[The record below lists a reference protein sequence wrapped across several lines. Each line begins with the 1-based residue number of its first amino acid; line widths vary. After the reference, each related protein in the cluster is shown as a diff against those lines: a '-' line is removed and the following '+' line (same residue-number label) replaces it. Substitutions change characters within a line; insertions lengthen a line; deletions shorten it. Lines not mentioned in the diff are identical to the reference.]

1 MMRDAFQTRILAVVL
16 AVATLGVCVLAGFN
30 LSQELGTEFPTDG
43 VTWVEAQGWL
53 RADRVPADSPG
64 GRAGIRTGDILEAI
78 NGEPTPRVAS
88 QVRAMYSNGIWE
100 HAASYTIYRPL
111 PETRGPGAQEM
122 ESSARFPVQVYLEP
136 ADRSMAQG
144 SRLIALVYLLIGLYV
159 LFRRWTAPKSLHFY
173 LFCLVSFV
181 LYAFRSTGEP
191 GLFDRVIYWGNLIA
205 NMLQPALFV
214 HFAVSFSDAG
224 GVDEGAAAKARKRL
238 GRRLLPA
245 LLYVPGAYLAGLQVW
260 AIERWSA
267 TGVLSH
273 RLDQIGVGY
282 MAFYYV
288 VAAVVFYRRYLRA
301 GSPLERQQLKWL
313 TRGTLLA
320 VAPFT
325 LLYAVPYLLGFT
337 VPTLLSKIVLLFLAF
352 LPLTFSWAIV
362 RYRLMDVDLIFKRG
376 VTYTL
381 ATAALV
387 GFYFLAVGV
396 TSEMVHARF
405 PSFGYMGPI
414 VAILVVGLS
423 FDPLR
428 RMIQAWVDRV
438 FDQKSFDYRETLIDF
453 GRSLNSQTD
462 LGALVESI
470 VERLPETLLVTRV
483 AVFLAAEKDVD
494 SGGGGADGEG
504 NGEGNGHARQNGPA
518 NENGAAKPGGHFE
531 LAASHGLANLD
542 VEEMRGLDVRF
553 LDFDRWDADDHIFLE
568 NPQQVLRLPD
578 EQQRSAGLLD
588 LNYYLP
594 CRVANREGGG
604 TRTVAVLGLGRTDA
618 GDFLSSEDM
627 EVLGSLAGYIG
638 IAIQNA
644 QLYRRLE
651 QKIGEFERLKEF
663 HENIVESIHIGV
675 FAVDLDDRIES
686 WNAQMEAMY
695 ARSRGEALG
704 QGLGAIF
711 PPEFMA
717 RFDSVRGEQG
727 THTFYKV
734 RLLLPTGETR
744 VANIAIAPLLT
755 REFAVVGRIVLV
767 DDITDRMELEAQL
780 TQAEKLSSIGLLA
793 AGVAHEVNTPL
804 AVISSYTQMLA
815 KQMLPMMDQDKRLA
829 PVLEKITQQTFRASE
844 IVNGLLNFSRTGGSE
859 FGPVDL
865 NRLLGDTLTLVEH
878 QFKTA
883 QIRVETELDRELPLI
898 QGNEGKLQQVVLNL
912 LLNARDAMHG
922 SMDGRIRITTR
933 QTAGRVTVVIK
944 DFGAGIEPEHLHRI
958 FDPFFTT
965 KAEPRTGQHKGTGLG
980 LAVSYGI
987 MQEHGGKMQVEST
1000 VGVGTTFR
1008 LEFPVT
1014 AAAGAGRSVA
1024 GPPADVPAAAAE
1036 STATAPVEGT
1046 DAETGEPRSMVHV

>member
-1 MMRDAFQTRILAVVL
+1 MRNAFQTRILAVGL
-16 AVATLGVCVLAGFN
+16 ALATLGVCALAWFN
-30 LSQELGTEFPTDG
+30 LAQELTVEFPTDG
-43 VTWVEAQGWL
+43 VTWVEAQGGL
-53 RADRVPADSPG
+53 RAERVPTDSPG
-64 GRAGIRTGDILEAI
+64 GNAGIRTGDILEAI
-78 NGEPTPRVAS
+78 NGAPTPRVAA
-88 QVRAMYSNGIWE
+88 QVRAMYSNGVWYP
-100 HAASYTIYRPL
+100 AASYLIVRPRAG
-111 PETRGPGAQEM
+111 RGGLAEGA
-122 ESSARFPVQVYLEP
+122 AFPVQVYLAPE
-136 ADRSMAQG
+136 DRSMAQG
-144 SRLIALVYLLIGLYV
+144 SRLIALVYLFIGLYV

-173 LFCLVSFV
+173 VFCLVSFV
-181 LYAFRSTGEP
+181 LYAFKSTGEP
-191 GLFDRVIYWGNLIA
+191 GLFDRVIYWGNLLA
-205 NMLQPALFV
+205 TMLQPALFL
-214 HFAVSFSDAG
+214 HFAFSFSDAAG
-224 GVDEGAAAKARKRL
+224 ADVGGAAGARKQA
-238 GRRLLPA
+238 GRRLLPS
-245 LLYVPGAYLAGLQVW
+245 LLYVPGAYLVGLQAW

-282 MAFYYV
+282 MAAYYT
-288 VAAVVFYRRYLRA
+288 VAAVVFYQHYLRA
-301 GSPLERQQLKWL
+301 GSPLVRQQLKWL

-320 VAPFT
+320 VGPYT
-325 LLYAVPYLLGFT
+325 VLYAVPYLLGFA
-337 VPTLLSKIVLLFLAF
+337 VPTLLEKFVLLALVL

-381 ATAALV
+381 ATAAIVGLYFGVIALGGEIVHTRWTGLGTPGLV
-387 GFYFLAVGV
+387 
-396 TSEMVHARF
+396 
-405 PSFGYMGPI
+405 
-414 VAILVVGLS
+414 VAIMVTGLV
-423 FDPLR
+423 FDPLK
-428 RMIQAWVDRV
+428 RMLQARVDRV
-438 FDQKSFDYRETLIDF
+438 FDQKNFDYRETLIDF
-453 GRSLNSQTD
+453 ARSLNSQTD
-462 LGALVESI
+462 LGALVKSI
-470 VERLPETLLVTRV
+470 VERLPEALLVTRV
-483 AVFLAAEKDVD
+483 AVFLATENDAE
-494 SGGGGADGEG
+494 SSEGQGGLFVQ
-504 NGEGNGHARQNGPA
+504 ARRAQR
-518 NENGAAKPGGHFE
+518 FE
-531 LAASHGLANLD
+531 LAASHGLANVD
-542 VEEMRGLDVRF
+542 EAAVRGLDLRF

-568 NPQQVLRLPD
+568 NPQQALRLPE
-578 EQQRSAGLLD
+578 EQQKSAKLLD

-604 TRTVAVLGLGRTDA
+604 TRTVAVLGLGRTDS

-675 FAVDLDDRIES
+675 FAVDLEDRIES

-695 ARSRGEALG
+695 ARSRDEALG
-704 QGLGAIF
+704 QELAAIF
-711 PPEFMA
+711 PAEFMA
-717 RFDSVRGEQG
+717 HFDSVREEQG

-734 RLLLPTGETR
+734 RLTLPTGETR

-755 REFAVVGRIVLV
+755 RDFAVVGRIVLV

-815 KQMLPMMDQDKRLA
+815 KQMRPMMEQDARIG

-859 FGPVDL
+859 FGSVDV
-865 NRLLGDTLTLVEH
+865 NRLLHDTLTLVEH
-878 QFKTA
+878 QFKA
-883 QIRVETELDRELPLI
+883 ARIRVETELDAELPRI
-898 QGNEGKLQQVVLNL
+898 HGNEGKLQQVVLNL

-922 SMDGRIRITTR
+922 TADAWIRIATR
-933 QTAGRVTVVIK
+933 QAEGRVTVTIE
-944 DFGAGIEPEHLHRI
+944 DHGGGIEPEHLHRI

-965 KAEPRTGQHKGTGLG
+965 KADPAKGQHKGTGLG

-987 MQEHGGKMQVEST
+987 MQEHGGKMQVESE

-1008 LEFPVT
+1008 LEFPAS
-1014 AAAGAGRSVA
+1014 AATGAGRIVA
-1024 GPPADVPAAAAE
+1024 DLAAVNEDAAAR
-1036 STATAPVEGT
+1036 
-1046 DAETGEPRSMVHV
+1046 EPGSAVAV

>member
-1 MMRDAFQTRILAVVL
+1 MRDAFQTRILAVAL
-16 AVATLGVCVLAGFN
+16 ALATLGVCILAGFN
-30 LSQELGTEFPTDG
+30 LSQELGVEFPTDG
-43 VTWVEAQGWL
+43 VVWVEVQGGL
-53 RADRVPADSPG
+53 RADRVPVDSPA
-64 GRAGIRTGDILEAI
+64 GRAGIHAGDILQAI
-78 NGEPTPRVAS
+78 NGDPTTRVPS
-88 QVRAMYSNGIWE
+88 QVRAMYSNGLWD
-100 HAASYTIYRPL
+100 HAANYSIVRPL
-111 PETRGPGAQEM
+111 RNASGAG
-122 ESSARFPVQVYLEP
+122 SVASFPVQVWLEP

-173 LFCLVSFV
+173 IFCLVSFV

-224 GVDEGAAAKARKRL
+224 GAYEGAAAKVRKRL
-238 GRRLLPA
+238 GRTLLPA

-282 MAFYYV
+282 MAVYYT
-288 VAAVVFYRRYLRA
+288 VAAVVFYSRYRRA

-320 VAPFT
+320 VGPFT
-325 LLYAVPYLLGFT
+325 VMYAVPYLLGFA
-337 VPTLLSKIVLLFLAF
+337 VPTLLSKFVLLFLAF

-381 ATAALV
+381 ATAALA
-387 GFYFLAVGV
+387 GFYFGLVAIASEVVHTSYPRFGV
-396 TSEMVHARF
+396 W
-405 PSFGYMGPI
+405 GPI
-414 VAILVVGLS
+414 IAIMVVGLS
-423 FDPLR
+423 FDPLK
-428 RMIQAWVDRV
+428 RMFQARVDRV

-462 LGALVESI
+462 LGALVDSI
-470 VERLPETLLVTRV
+470 VKRLPETLLVTRV
-483 AVFLAAEKDVD
+483 AVFLAKEESAE
-494 SGGGGADGEG
+494 SAGNGGG
-504 NGEGNGHARQNGPA
+504 NGKARQNGLA
-518 NENGAAKPGGHFE
+518 NGNGAAKPDGHFE
-531 LAASHGLANLD
+531 LAASHGLTNLQA
-542 VEEMRGLDVRF
+542 EELRTLDVRF
-553 LDFDRWDADDHIFLE
+553 LDFDRRGSGDHIFLE

-578 EQQRSAGLLD
+578 AQQKSAGLLD

-604 TRTVAVLGLGRTDA
+604 TRTVAILGLGRTDA

-675 FAVDLDDRIES
+675 FAVDLEDRIES

-704 QGLGAIF
+704 QRLTAIF

-717 RFDSVRGEQG
+717 HFDSVRGEQG
-727 THTFYKV
+727 THTFYKI

-755 REFAVVGRIVLV
+755 RDFAVVGRIVLV

-815 KQMLPMMDQDKRLA
+815 KQMRPMMEQDKRLA
-829 PVLEKITQQTFRASE
+829 PVLDKITQQTFRASE

-859 FGPVDL
+859 FSSIDM
-865 NRLLGDTLTLVEH
+865 NRLLLDTLTLVDH

-883 QIRVETELDRELPLI
+883 QIRVQTELEQDLPRI

-922 SMDGRIRITTR
+922 STEGRMRIATQQR
-933 QTAGRVTVVIK
+933 SGRVTVFVQ
-944 DFGAGIEPEHLHRI
+944 DFGNGIEPEHLHRI

-965 KAEPRTGQHKGTGLG
+965 KSKPGNGQHKGTGLG

-987 MQEHGGKMQVEST
+987 MQEHGGKMQVESEL
-1000 VGVGTTFR
+1000 GVGTTFR
-1008 LEFPVT
+1008 LEFPAETSRMVE
-1014 AAAGAGRSVA
+1014 G
-1024 GPPADVPAAAAE
+1024 PAAEVAE
-1036 STATAPVEGT
+1036 STNEVA
-1046 DAETGEPRSMVHV
+1046 GEPTSTVSV